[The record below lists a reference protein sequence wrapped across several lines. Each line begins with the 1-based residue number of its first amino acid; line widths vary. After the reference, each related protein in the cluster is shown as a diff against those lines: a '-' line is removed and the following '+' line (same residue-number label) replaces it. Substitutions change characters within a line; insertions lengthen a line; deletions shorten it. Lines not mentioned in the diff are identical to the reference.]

1 MTTDERVFE
10 LESTVLKW
18 DDQYYHPIAE
28 PLYDRAVSDML
39 RAMEVDPSE
48 TVLDAGCGP
57 GVHSIRVAQAGYR
70 VCAADISEKMLS
82 HASERVAAAGL
93 SDQVVFKREDL
104 TKLTF
109 ASESFRHVFSWGVI
123 IHIREVERALSELAR
138 VVKPGGTLGLY
149 VINKAAL
156 DHRIEGLARFAA
168 RKPLADMQRLPLG
181 DGDWYEMD
189 GEPLWVW
196 RFNIPAL
203 THHLEQYGL
212 TLKYRR
218 IGEFSEIQRRL
229 GGMPRRALLRLNNL
243 AYRSRIPAWAG
254 VGNILVFTKSS

>member
-10 LESTVLKW
+10 LESTVRTW

-39 RAMEVDPSE
+39 RAMEVDPNE

-57 GVHSIRVAQAGYR
+57 GVHSIRIARAGHR
-70 VCAADISEKMLS
+70 VCAADISERMLS

-104 TKLTF
+104 TNLSF

-138 VVKPGGTLGLY
+138 VVQPGGTLGLY
-149 VINKAAL
+149 VINKTAL
-156 DHRIEGLARFAA
+156 DHGIETLARAA
-168 RKPLADMQRLPLG
+168 SRKPLAGMQHLPLG
-181 DGDWYEMD
+181 DGVWYEMD
-189 GEPLWVW
+189 GERLWVW
-196 RFNIPAL
+196 RFDIPAL
-203 THHLEQYGL
+203 SNHLAQYGL
-212 TLKYRR
+212 KLKYRR
-218 IGEFSEIQRRL
+218 IGEFSEIQRRVR
-229 GGMPRRALLRLNNL
+229 GMPRRALLRMNNL
-243 AYRSRIPAWAG
+243 AYRARIPAWAG
-254 VGNILVFTKSS
+254 VGNLLVFTRRS